1 MTNFKK
7 TIQTGMAVLV
17 IAGAGAAA
25 SISQASAGGYGHG
38 HSHGH
43 NYNNSY
49 NYHCFY
55 KKVWRKNYYGHYYQ
69 KTIKVCR

>member
-38 HSHGH
+38 HH
-43 NYNNSY
+43 NSY
-49 NYHCFY
+49 NYEYHCVY
-55 KKVWRKNYYGHYYQ
+55 KNVWRINSYGEYYL
-69 KTIKVCR
+69 KRIKVCS